1 MCSFSAPG
9 AVPRCLPQLQDA
21 LTCFAF
27 SAVNSDHCLNV
38 TEPMLKMFSIMAV
51 YFLAYTLRNNECVS
65 SVCLDTLKMN
75 PSKGASRYSV
85 NVCFGIFLS
94 NVWNKT
100 VIVFNVLSFY
110 VGEEMSQGHMKT
122 TSPHWGSG
130 N

>member
-9 AVPRCLPQLQDA
+9 IVLRCHPQLQDA
-21 LTCFAF
+21 LSCFVF

-38 TEPMLKMFSIMAV
+38 TESMLKMFSIMAV
-51 YFLAYTLRNNECVS
+51 YFLAYTLRNNKCVS

-75 PSKGASRYSV
+75 PSKGASQCSV
-85 NVCFGIFLS
+85 DVCFGIFLT

-110 VGEEMSQGHMKT
+110 VREELSQSHIKT
-122 TSPHWGSG
+122 TSPHPDLS